1 MKFDLQNRLIE
12 FTVICCDLAES
23 LPKTR
28 TGNHLADHLIRAG
41 ISPSLN
47 YSEATS
53 AESRNDFVHK
63 MKICIKELRET
74 LVCMKIIN
82 QKKILPEHEQIAKLM
97 KENDELIAIF
107 HKSISTAKTNNA
119 ASIKRNK

>member
-1 MKFDLQNRLIE
+1 MKFNLQNRLID
-12 FTVICCDLAES
+12 FTVQCCDLAES

-28 TGNHLADHLIRAG
+28 TGNHLADHFIRAG

-47 YSEATS
+47 YSEATR

-74 LVCMKIIN
+74 LVCMKIITL
-82 QKKILPEHEQIAKLM
+82 KKMHPDHEPIIKLM
-97 KENDELIAIF
+97 KENDELVAIF
-107 HKSISTAKTNNA
+107 HKSITTAKSNTSS
-119 ASIKRNK
+119 SIKVK

>member
-28 TGNHLADHLIRAG
+28 TGNHLADHLIRSG
-41 ISPSLN
+41 LSPSLN

-53 AESRNDFVHK
+53 AESRNDFIHK

-74 LVCMKIIN
+74 LVCMKIIT
-82 QKKILPEHEQIAKLM
+82 QKKILPQQDKIVKLM

-107 HKSISTAKTNNA
+107 HKSISTARSNTA
-119 ASIKRNK
+119 GSIRGK

>member
-1 MKFDLQNRLIE
+1 MKFDLQNRLVD
-12 FTVICCDLAES
+12 FTVQCCDLAES

-28 TGNHLADHLIRAG
+28 TGNYLADHLIRAG

-53 AESRNDFVHK
+53 AESANDFVHK

-74 LVCMKIIN
+74 MICMAIIIK
-82 QKKILPEHEQIAKLM
+82 KKILPHHESIARLM

-107 HKSISTAKTNNA
+107 HKSINTAKSN
-119 ASIKRNK
+119 IEKFGKGK

>member
-1 MKFDLQNRLIE
+1 M
-12 FTVICCDLAES
+12 
-23 LPKTR
+23 
-28 TGNHLADHLIRAG
+28 ADHLIRAG

-53 AESRNDFVHK
+53 AEYRGDFVHK

-74 LVCMKIIN
+74 LVCIKFII
-82 QKKILPEHEQIAKLM
+82 KKKLHPVQDPIIKLM

-107 HKSISTAKTNNA
+107 HKSISTAKSNISVQEKGINE
-119 ASIKRNK
+119 R